1 MNYTE
6 FKDYV
11 REHILENLPEKYA
24 DSNIQIEQ
32 IVKNNDCFLD
42 GLQIGENGSNITPVI
57 SLNDYFKEYEHG
69 RSMESILQ
77 AIAEI
82 RMDYHIPKG
91 FDSSIVTDW
100 EKVKDKIICKL
111 VNTEKNEK
119 FLKNK
124 PFTQIED
131 LAVIYLIILE
141 EREASSFTVTI
152 HNNLLDGYGIDKET
166 LHQTA
171 LSNMEYLMPAVF
183 STLQDVV
190 KELLIPDIAK
200 QFEVEEE
207 LIRGFF
213 ESMMPESGVTMYCL
227 TNKARVNGAACI
239 LNTKVQEKIARQLG
253 GDFYV
258 IPSSIHETLIVPKTT
273 GTDFREL
280 EEMVQEVNVM
290 HVSVEERLSDYMYEY
305 NTAKHEL
312 VRCDKVIG
320 ENIISIS
327 GDSQEYV
334 NGKNNSEIG
343 LNNG

>member
-6 FKDYV
+6 FKNYV

-24 DSNIQIEQ
+24 DSNIQIEE

-42 GLQIGENGSNITPVI
+42 GLQIGENGSNMTPI
-57 SLNDYFKEYEHG
+57 ICLDDYFKEYENG

-100 EKVKDKIICKL
+100 EKVKDKVICKL
-111 VNTEKNEK
+111 VNAEKNEK

-141 EREASSFTVTI
+141 EREEGSFTITI
-152 HNNLLDGYGIDKET
+152 HNGLLEGYGIDKET

-171 LSNMEYLMPAVF
+171 LSNMEQLMPALF
-183 STLQDVV
+183 STLQEVV

-213 ESMMPESGVTMYCL
+213 ESTVPESGIPMYCL

-239 LNTKVQEKIARQLG
+239 LNTKVQKQIAKQLG
-253 GDFYV
+253 GDFYM
-258 IPSSIHETLIVPKTT
+258 IPSSIHETLIVPKTADI
-273 GTDFREL
+273 DFREL
-280 EEMVQEVNVM
+280 ETMVQEVNLR
-290 HVSVEERLSDYMYEY
+290 HVSVEERLSDYIYEY

-320 ENIISIS
+320 ENVISIS
-327 GDSQEYV
+327 
-334 NGKNNSEIG
+334 
-343 LNNG
+343 